1 MAQMKEYLFVTG
13 RNLGN
18 DVTVLK
24 IKDSSY
30 VDALVKFYKY
40 FGGTV
45 SYDIFKN
52 AVTGSGEMGRF
63 EESIK
68 YFEQTTREGVIYFG
82 IVHEK
87 PFVDYVTIVDCE

>member
-1 MAQMKEYLFVTG
+1 MAQTKEYLFVTS

-24 IKDSSY
+24 IKDSFY
-30 VDALVKFYKY
+30 ADALVKFYKY
-40 FGGTV
+40 LGGTI

-52 AVTGSGEMGRF
+52 TVTRSVEMDRF

-68 YFEQTTREGVIYFG
+68 YFEQKTGESVLYFG

-87 PFVDYVTIVDCE
+87 PFVDYVAMVDCE